1 MSNNITLTS
10 SMRSNLA
17 SLKTIAT
24 QLDKTQLRLS
34 SGKKVNSAI
43 DNASNYYQAR
53 ALTNRV
59 ADLNNLLD
67 SIGQGIQTIEAATTG
82 LKTLTN
88 YLDQMVVTAE
98 QTIVEAGKK
107 PLEVDV
113 VYDTNVQALL
123 DAGYQAING
132 SMTVAEINAILSQ
145 DNAKVVMVEDID
157 LSSSQ
162 FSFNGKNITFN
173 GGGHKLTTGG
183 IYSYGANSTFE
194 KYANGDYS
202 RYINVIWKSDIFK
215 RC

>member
-24 QLDKTQLRLS
+24 QLDETQLRLS

-88 YLDQMVVTAE
+88 YLDQ
-98 QTIVEAGKK
+98 IS
-107 PLEVDV
+107 DCR
-113 VYDTNVQALL
+113 
-123 DAGYQAING
+123 
-132 SMTVAEINAILSQ
+132 
-145 DNAKVVMVEDID
+145 
-157 LSSSQ
+157 
-162 FSFNGKNITFN
+162 
-173 GGGHKLTTGG
+173 
-183 IYSYGANSTFE
+183 AN
-194 KYANGDYS
+194 NS
-202 RYINVIWKSDIFK
+202 RS
-215 RC
+215 R